1 MLRFDLVII
10 RWLKGE
16 LLSLKWSFLYLNCF
30 IDMYEIMSEFKEY
43 YEDEIDDGIKEVYI
57 KVFEKFE
64 KLMLYEEVLVSV
76 L

>member
-1 MLRFDLVII
+1 
-10 RWLKGE
+10 
-16 LLSLKWSFLYLNCF
+16 
-30 IDMYEIMSEFKEY
+30 MYEIMSEFKEY
-43 YEDEIDDGIKEVYI
+43 YEDEIDDGIKEVYN